1 MTIRIGLVGSGYMAK
16 EYLKASSAV
25 ETLKIVSIFSRNV
38 STATSL
44 ASEFNIPMV
53 AQTVEEFAELKLDFL
68 LICVPE
74 LATGNIISSFSKLNL
89 PMLVEKPV
97 GLTLPEALEI
107 ENFAA
112 TRGLSIFV
120 ALNRRFYSSSMQV
133 FAELSS
139 STGKRVVRVNDQE
152 NTIAA
157 ISAGQP
163 TRVVENWMF
172 ANSIHII
179 DFVSIICRGEP
190 SIQFKRRT
198 ALDDLAYVVHVGIEF
213 TSGDEALY
221 TCYWNSP
228 SGWSVDIN
236 TSSRA
241 WQLSPLEVARVR
253 KLEDRQFSDFV
264 KDDNDLRFKPGLVQM
279 LIELEKC
286 VNGQEH
292 KLTTIS
298 EANRTMRLIEMIYA
312 NE

>member
-1 MTIRIGLVGSGYMAK
+1 MTVRVGLIGSGYMAK

-44 ASEFNIPMV
+44 ASEYNIPMV
-53 AQTVEEFAELKLDFL
+53 AQTVEEFTELKLDFL
-68 LICVPE
+68 IICVPE
-74 LATGNIISSFSKLNL
+74 LATANIISSFSKLNL

-97 GLTLPEALEI
+97 GLTLAEALEI

-139 STGKRVVRVNDQE
+139 SSGKRVVRVNDQE

-157 ISAGQP
+157 IAAGQP
-163 TRVVENWMF
+163 NRVVENWMF

-179 DFVSIICRGEP
+179 DFISTICRGEP
-190 SIQFKRRT
+190 SIEFRRRT
-198 ALDDLAYVVHVGIEF
+198 PLDDLSYIVHVGVKF

-221 TCYWNSP
+221 TCYWNCP

-236 TSSRA
+236 TSNRA

-286 VNGQEH
+286 VSGQEH
-292 KLTTIS
+292 NLTTIS